1 MSEQLFKATVDLRV
15 KDHTTSVHSMY
26 DLALQALSLES
37 VHVAVSAAEK
47 SMAAHWFEHA
57 LRCER
62 EARAITKT
70 TFKAVG
76 VIGMQVHISSG
87 DDVRAIS
94 MANTLFRKEVG
105 ETIQRLV
112 TEKGWTGDKLPK
124 SADQAVRK
132 IIAGF
137 EKGFSMLTFTS
148 CEAVAK
154 ATSKRNKELEAD
166 EDRKNL
172 EAAGKGVNAAQST
185 GNGALTGIPE
195 VDDALAQLIEAARVA
210 AQKDSKTVLS
220 MLNADLRRM
229 KEVAARVASALAS
242 AAA

>member
-1 MSEQLFKATVDLRV
+1 MSEQVFKATVDLRV
-15 KDHTTSVHSMY
+15 KDHTASVHSMF
-26 DLALQALSLES
+26 DLALMALSLES
-37 VHVAVSAAEK
+37 VHVAVNGAEK
-47 SMAAHWFEHA
+47 SMANHWFEHA
-57 LRCER
+57 QRCER

-76 VIGMQVHISSG
+76 VIGMQVHITSG
-87 DDVRAIS
+87 EDVRAIS

-112 TEKGWTGDKLPK
+112 QEKGWQGDKLPK

-154 ATSKRNKELEAD
+154 ATSKRNKELEAE

-172 EAAGKGVNAAQST
+172 EAAGKGVSQSA
-185 GNGALTGIPE
+185 GNGELTGVPE
-195 VDDALAQLIEAARVA
+195 IDAELKRLISAAREAAA
-210 AQKDSKTVLS
+210 KDSKTVLS
-220 MLNADLRRM
+220 MLQANARKMQD
-229 KEVAARVASALAS
+229 VATRLSSALA
-242 AAA
+242 AVANG

>member
-1 MSEQLFKATVDLRV
+1 MSEQKFKASLDVTV
-15 KDHTTSVHSMY
+15 KDHTTSLHSMF
-26 DLALQALSLES
+26 DLALMAFSLES
-37 VHVAVSAAEK
+37 VHVAVSGAEK
-47 SMAAHWFEHA
+47 SMADHWFQHA
-57 LRCER
+57 QRCER

-70 TFKAVG
+70 TFQAVG

-94 MANTLFRKEVG
+94 MASTLFRKEVG

-112 TEKGWTGDKLPK
+112 IEKGWQGEKLPK

>member
-1 MSEQLFKATVDLRV
+1 MSEQMFQATVDLRV
-15 KDHTTSVHSMY
+15 KDHTTSIHSMF
-26 DLALQALSLES
+26 DLALMALSLES
-37 VHVAVSAAEK
+37 VHVAVSGAEK
-47 SMAAHWFEHA
+47 SMANHWFDHA
-57 LRCER
+57 QRCER

-87 DDVRAIS
+87 EDVRAIS

-105 ETIQRLV
+105 DTIQRLV
-112 TEKGWTGDKLPK
+112 TEKGWQGEKLPK

-172 EAAGKGVNAAQST
+172 EAAGKGVNAAQSA
-185 GNGALTGIPE
+185 GNGEMTGVPE
-195 VDDALAQLIEAARVA
+195 VDAVLAQIIESAKVA
-210 AQKDSKTVLS
+210 SQKDSKSVLS
-220 MLNADLRRM
+220 SLNAYNQKIGDMAKRL
-229 KEVAARVASALAS
+229 SGALAN